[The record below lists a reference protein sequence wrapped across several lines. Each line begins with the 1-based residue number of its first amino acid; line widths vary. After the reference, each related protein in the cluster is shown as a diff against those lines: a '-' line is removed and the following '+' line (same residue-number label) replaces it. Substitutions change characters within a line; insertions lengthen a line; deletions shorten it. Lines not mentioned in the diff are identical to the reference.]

1 MAKCSFCEKS
11 AVYVNPISRLAY
23 CRKHFIEYFER
34 RVRRTMRK
42 YNMLSENEHIVVA
55 TSGGKD
61 SISLLHILVKLSRK
75 NPKWRITA
83 VLVDEGIKGY
93 RERTVENLVNYA
105 EARGVP
111 YVIASFR
118 EYIGMTL
125 DEIVEEGH
133 RRGLPYMPCS
143 YCGVF
148 RRYVINQVAHKVE
161 ATVIATAHNMDDIVQ
176 TYLMN
181 IFSNSWDRVS
191 ALTPVRNREVSGFIK
206 RIKPFYEVPEK
217 ESALYAI
224 LNNLV
229 KPEFIQCPYVK
240 YNVRFTIRKM
250 LNELED
256 KYPGI
261 KYGLLRSLQVI
272 TPILKGQVESRD
284 RYNCLICGEPSS
296 QRVCKACLYKI
307 QLGLLSAEKVKF
319 ILNKARS
326 DKALASL
333 LKYYNNSG
341 SISNLSELREE

>member
-1 MAKCSFCEKS
+1 MTNCSFCEKP

-23 CRKHFIEYFER
+23 CKRHFIEYFER
-34 RVRRTMRK
+34 KVRRTMRK
-42 YNMLSENEHIVVA
+42 YNMLSEDEHIVVA

-61 SISLLHILVKLSRK
+61 SLSLLHILVKLSRK

-83 VLVDEGIKGY
+83 VLIDEGIKGY
-93 RERTVENLVNYA
+93 RERTVENLVKYA
-105 EARGVP
+105 ETRGIP
-111 YVIASFR
+111 YVVADFK

-125 DEIVEEGH
+125 DDIIEEGR

-148 RRYVINQVAHKVE
+148 RRHVLNQVAREVR

-181 IFSNSWDRVS
+181 IISNSWERVS
-191 ALTPVRNREVSGFIK
+191 ALTPVRSEESGGFIK

-240 YNVRFTIRKM
+240 YNVRFTVRRM

-256 KYPGI
+256 KYPGA
-261 KYGLLRSLQVI
+261 KYGLLRSLQAIV
-272 TPILKGQVESRD
+272 PVLKERVDSRS
-284 RYNCLICGEPSS
+284 RYNCLVCDEPSS
-296 QRVCKACLYKI
+296 QKVCRACLYKM
-307 QLGLLSAEKVKF
+307 QLGLLEAEKIGF
-319 ILNKARS
+319 ILDKAKS

-333 LKYYNNSG
+333 LKYYSSNS
-341 SISNLSELREE
+341 NSEKVL